1 MSGLRKLKHVEKKLL
16 KKTNIYNWKRESN
29 IREIEIIR
37 RYHIQKREDYVKYNK
52 ICGEITALTTRLAK
66 LGPEDPMRKEM
77 TEQLV
82 AKLLNMGV
90 INNKSG
96 LSSCTKITASA
107 FCRRR
112 IPVVMVRLKMAST
125 LKEAITYIEQGQVR
139 VGPEVVT
146 DPAFL
151 VTRNFEDFVT
161 WTDNSKI
168 REKVLRYNDQLD
180 DYTLLGN

>member
-1 MSGLRKLKHVEKKLL
+1 MSGLRKLKFHEKKLL
-16 KKTNIYNWKRESN
+16 KKVNIYNWKREQN
-29 IREIEIIR
+29 IREIEILR
-37 RYHIQKREDYVKYNK
+37 RYHIQKRDDYVKYNK
-52 ICGEITALTTRLAK
+52 ICGEITALTSRLSK
-66 LGPEDPMRKEM
+66 LDPEDPMRLEM
-77 TEQLV
+77 TEQLLT
-82 AKLLNMGV
+82 KLYNMG
-90 INNKSG
+90 IIHNKTG
-96 LSSCTKITASA
+96 LSACAKITTSS

-112 IPVVMVRLKMAST
+112 LPVVMVRMKMAST
-125 LKEAITYIEQGQVR
+125 LKEAVTYIEQGHVR

-161 WTDNSKI
+161 WTDSSRI